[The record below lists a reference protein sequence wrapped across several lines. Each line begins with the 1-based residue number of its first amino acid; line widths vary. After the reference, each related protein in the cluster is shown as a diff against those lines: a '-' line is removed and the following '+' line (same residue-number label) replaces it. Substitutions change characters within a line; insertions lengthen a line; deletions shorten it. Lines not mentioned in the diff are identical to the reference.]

1 MEAKPILVGPADP
14 PNRPNPISKPA
25 RMSLVIYSAASTV
38 RGVATM
44 PPCPR
49 GRTGEETISNNFSL
63 DSVRTWVCAKAQT
76 TQSSVMD
83 KTINFTLNGQL
94 QTVSTDPSRPL
105 LEVLR
110 EDLDL
115 TGTKYGCGEAQCG
128 ACTVLVD
135 GVAVRSCVR
144 SMESIAGKKL
154 TTIEGLSAGGKLH
167 PVQEAFLAEK
177 AYQCGYCIPGM
188 IMNLAGALQQ
198 KPVPS
203 DEDILARMNGN
214 ICRCCGYPNIVKAIR
229 RAAAQA
235 REASHA

>member
-1 MEAKPILVGPADP
+1 
-14 PNRPNPISKPA
+14 
-25 RMSLVIYSAASTV
+25 
-38 RGVATM
+38 
-44 PPCPR
+44 
-49 GRTGEETISNNFSL
+49 
-63 DSVRTWVCAKAQT
+63 
-76 TQSSVMD
+76 MD
-83 KTINFTLNGQL
+83 KTINFTLNGQAR
-94 QTVSTDPSRPL
+94 TVTTDPSRPL

-115 TGTKYGCGEAQCG
+115 TGTKYGCGESECG

-144 SMESIAGKKL
+144 SVESVAGKKI

-188 IMNLAGALQQ
+188 IMGLVGALGQ
-198 KPVPS
+198 KPVPG
-203 DEDILARMNGN
+203 DVELLTRMNGH
-214 ICRCCGYPNIVKAIR
+214 ICRCCGYPNIVNAIR

-235 REASHA
+235 RK

>member
-1 MEAKPILVGPADP
+1 
-14 PNRPNPISKPA
+14 
-25 RMSLVIYSAASTV
+25 
-38 RGVATM
+38 
-44 PPCPR
+44 
-49 GRTGEETISNNFSL
+49 
-63 DSVRTWVCAKAQT
+63 
-76 TQSSVMD
+76 MD
-83 KTINFTLNGQL
+83 KTIHFTLNGRPRTL
-94 QTVSTDPSRPL
+94 TVDPDRPL

-144 SMESIAGKKL
+144 SVESVAGKTV
-154 TTIEGLSAGGKLH
+154 TTIEGLSTDGKLH

-188 IMNLAGALQQ
+188 IMGLVGALQQ
-198 KPVPS
+198 KPVPG
-203 DEDILARMNGN
+203 DEELLARLNGHL
-214 ICRCCGYPNIVKAIR
+214 CRCCGYPNIVKAIR

-235 REASHA
+235 RK

>member
-1 MEAKPILVGPADP
+1 MGKSIMF
-14 PNRPNPISKPA
+14 N
-25 RMSLVIYSAASTV
+25 
-38 RGVATM
+38 
-44 PPCPR
+44 
-49 GRTGEETISNNFSL
+49 
-63 DSVRTWVCAKAQT
+63 
-76 TQSSVMD
+76 
-83 KTINFTLNGQL
+83 LNGQAR
-94 QTVSTDPSRPL
+94 TVTTEPSRPL

-115 TGTKYGCGEAQCG
+115 TGTKYGCGEAMCG

-144 SMESIAGKKL
+144 SIESVAGKKL
-154 TTIEGLSAGGKLH
+154 TTIEGLSADGKLH

-188 IMNLAGALQQ
+188 IMGLVGALQQ

-203 DEDILARMNGN
+203 DDELLSRMNGHL
-214 ICRCCGYPNIVKAIR
+214 CRCCGYPNIIKAIR

-235 REASHA
+235 RK